1 MPRKSASLSSHDLQ
15 ALDIHVKGANG
26 HPRPCDWPGCRS
38 EGVHRAPKSRANLR
52 DYHWFC
58 LDHVRIYNTTW
69 NYYAGM
75 TEAEVEADIRRDT
88 VWQRPSWPLGAAAAG
103 PRAFTIGDIAD
114 AFGFFTANGAGERP
128 QAPARSGPEAEALA
142 VLGLTEPVTV
152 DAVKARYKQLAKRYH
167 PDANGGNTAS
177 EAKFRDINL
186 AYKTLMD
193 HLAQ

>member
-1 MPRKSASLSSHDLQ
+1 MPRKSAPLSGQDPLT
-15 ALDIHVKGANG
+15 LDTHVKGANG
-26 HPRPCDWPGCRS
+26 RPRPCDWPGCPA
-38 EGVHRAPKSRANLR
+38 EGSHRAPKSRNNLR

-58 LDHVRIYNTTW
+58 LDHVRIYNLTW

-88 VWQRPSWPLGAAAAG
+88 VWQRPSWPLGAAIAG

-114 AFGFFTANGAGERP
+114 AFGFFRTAASERSR
-128 QAPARSGPEAEALA
+128 APALNGPEAKALA

-167 PDANGGNTAS
+167 PDANGGNSAS

>member
-1 MPRKSASLSSHDLQ
+1 MARKSDSVSGQEPQ

-26 HPRPCDWPGCRS
+26 RARPCDWPGCRL
-38 EGVHRAPKSRANLR
+38 EGSHRAPKSRDNLR

-58 LDHVRIYNTTW
+58 LDHVRIYNTAW

-75 TEAEVEADIRRDT
+75 TEAEVEADIRCDT
-88 VWQRPSWPLGAAAAG
+88 VWQRPSWPLGAAATG

-114 AFGFFTANGAGERP
+114 AFGFFAAGAEDERSR
-128 QAPARSGPEAEALA
+128 APSLNGPETKALA
-142 VLGLTEPVTV
+142 VLGLTLPVTV

-167 PDANGGNTAS
+167 PDANGGNAAS

-193 HLAQ
+193 HLAL

>member
-1 MPRKSASLSSHDLQ
+1 
-15 ALDIHVKGANG
+15 
-26 HPRPCDWPGCRS
+26 
-38 EGVHRAPKSRANLR
+38 LR

-58 LDHVRIYNTTW
+58 LDHVRIYNLAW

-88 VWQRPSWPLGAAAAG
+88 VWQRPSWPLGAATAG
-103 PRAFTIGDIAD
+103 PSAFTIGDIAD
-114 AFGFFTANGAGERP
+114 AFGFFTASADERS
-128 QAPARSGPEAEALA
+128 QAPSRNGPEAKALA
-142 VLGLTEPVTV
+142 VLGLTEPITV

-167 PDANGGNTAS
+167 PDANGGDTAS

>member
-1 MPRKSASLSSHDLQ
+1 MTRKFNPVSSHEPQ
-15 ALDIHVKGANG
+15 ALDTQVKGANG
-26 HPRPCDWPGCRS
+26 HTRPCDWPGCRS
-38 EGVHRAPKSRANLR
+38 EGSHRAPKSRDNLR

-58 LDHVRIYNTTW
+58 LDHVRIYNMTW

-88 VWQRPSWPLGAAAAG
+88 VWQRPSWPLGAATGG

-114 AFGFFTANGAGERP
+114 AFGFFAAGTVGEHDRTP
-128 QAPARSGPEAEALA
+128 SLHGPEAKALA
-142 VLGLTEPVTV
+142 VLGLTEPITV